1 MEEEA
6 EENGTKRDPAL
17 TVRMPKGL
25 REAARTALSA
35 RDRQLVDFIVACI
48 NALRENPDD
57 FLNRLAP
64 HWPEPNRRGRPPKR
78 SN

>member
-1 MEEEA
+1 M
-6 EENGTKRDPAL
+6 

-25 REAARTALSA
+25 REVARKALSA
-35 RDRQLVDFIVACI
+35 RDRKLGDFVVACM

-57 FLNRLAP
+57 LLERLAP

-78 SN
+78 RS